1 MEVARRSSCSTAP
14 PSPSSGVLFAALSR
28 DRPERMG
35 HGRTE
40 DKPDRP
46 FDFHQMAEDTVAFM
60 QAIGVGRGDLIGWS
74 DGGNIALDLAINH
87 PERIGRMAITGAN
100 FRVDG
105 FAPEVIE
112 WIKQVK
118 PEEFDPAAPRR

>member
-1 MEVARRSSCSTAP
+1 
-14 PSPSSGVLFAALSR
+14 
-28 DRPERMG
+28 
-35 HGRTE
+35 
-40 DKPDRP
+40 
-46 FDFHQMAEDTVAFM
+46 MAEDTVAFM
-60 QAIGVGRGDLIGWS
+60 QAIGVGRPDLIGWS

-118 PEEFDPAAPRR
+118 PGGIRPSRAPEVSETTGPLDFTRPSTSCRG

>member
-1 MEVARRSSCSTAP
+1 
-14 PSPSSGVLFAALSR
+14 
-28 DRPERMG
+28 MG

>member
-1 MEVARRSSCSTAP
+1 
-14 PSPSSGVLFAALSR
+14 
-28 DRPERMG
+28 
-35 HGRTE
+35 
-40 DKPDRP
+40 
-46 FDFHQMAEDTVAFM
+46 
-60 QAIGVGRGDLIGWS
+60 
-74 DGGNIALDLAINH
+74 
-87 PERIGRMAITGAN
+87 MAITGAN